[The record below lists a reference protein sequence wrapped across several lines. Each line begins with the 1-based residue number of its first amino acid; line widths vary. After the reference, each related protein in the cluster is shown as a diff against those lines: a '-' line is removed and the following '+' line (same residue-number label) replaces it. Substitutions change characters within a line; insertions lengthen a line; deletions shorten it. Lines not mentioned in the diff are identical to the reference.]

1 MNYYLLL
8 KEDFLIEF
16 GLGAINWT
24 LYFIYLSYD
33 YEDDLNGGNCCCL
46 ILDPGLALIGFQRT
60 IGSSDLYHS

>member
-1 MNYYLLL
+1 MNYLLL

-33 YEDDLNGGNCCCL
+33 YKDDFNGGN
-46 ILDPGLALIGFQRT
+46 
-60 IGSSDLYHS
+60 